1 MPDVRQYILRVLL
14 MRAVLLQI
22 AGRPANLVEFLRRVG
37 QPSGPA
43 EELATGL
50 WLLPLPDCQNW
61 LKAATARLGQTR
73 GLSAKMLL
81 VEEYL
86 PWQILS

>member
-1 MPDVRQYILRVLL
+1 
-14 MRAVLLQI
+14 MRGVLLQV

-37 QPSGPA
+37 QPSEPA

-50 WLLPLPDCQNW
+50 WLLPLPDCKNW
-61 LKAATARLGQTR
+61 LEAAMARLGQTR
-73 GLSAKMLL
+73 GISAKMLP